1 LADSKS
7 DSIIGGHFA
16 TNPPASPLENPS
28 GDHLD
33 SPLWR
38 YACQVYSQQG
48 VEVTLLELQDDHGAD
63 INLILQALWLANEER
78 AWTKECIPDDYAK
91 WMDEQVLPLRQM
103 RRSIKTDWPQHE
115 DFRQQV
121 KKLELKAEQY
131 ALALLYLNTDGLAAV
146 PAAEK
151 ISLAEQ
157 NMRTLAEY
165 LAIENTLLQDIA
177 PYV

>member
-1 LADSKS
+1 M
-7 DSIIGGHFA
+7 
-16 TNPPASPLENPS
+16 E
-28 GDHLD
+28 
-33 SPLWR
+33 
-38 YACQVYSQQG
+38 
-48 VEVTLLELQDDHGAD
+48 
-63 INLILQALWLANEER
+63 
-78 AWTKECIPDDYAK
+78 
-91 WMDEQVLPLRQM
+91 EQVLPLRQM
-103 RRSIKTDWPQHE
+103 RRSMKVEWVEKRGLQYDG
-115 DFRQQV
+115 FRQQV

-157 NMRTLAEY
+157 NMPTLAEY